1 MAWVMATR
9 GAGRYYAVMTMT
21 TPSMLIGARGYTH
34 KCWQGRFYP
43 SDLPPEWRFLFYTH
57 RYPALLLPARS
68 WGADLAR
75 LPALAEEA
83 PPDFRLVLELPE
95 TALAPL
101 AEREDWPQPLVAA
114 CLVRLSRLRP
124 AHAAA
129 LGALA
134 RRLPVTVDLRACSEA
149 CKAELAGLGVGLCG
163 RPAVGRPPAGPFA
176 LSLVDRIDRRA
187 LAAAL
192 RELCS
197 VSAPAGA
204 ALFFQEAASAL
215 TGVDEALLIKGLLA
229 GS

>member
-1 MAWVMATR
+1 MAAR
-9 GAGRYYAVMTMT
+9 GAGRYYATMTMT

-43 SDLPPEWRFLFYTH
+43 PDLPPEWRFLFYSH

-68 WGADLAR
+68 WAADLGR

-114 CLVRLSRLRP
+114 CLVRLPRLRP
-124 AHAAA
+124 AHAAP

-134 RRLPVTVDLRACSEA
+134 RRLPVTVDLRVCSEA
-149 CKAELAGLGVGLCG
+149 CKAELTGLGVGLCG
-163 RPAVGRPPAGPFA
+163 RPGAGRPPAGPFA
-176 LSLVDRIDRRA
+176 LSLVDQIDRRG

-192 RELCS
+192 RELIAAQ
-197 VSAPAGA
+197 APAGS

-215 TGVDEALLIKGLLA
+215 TGVDEALLLKGLLA